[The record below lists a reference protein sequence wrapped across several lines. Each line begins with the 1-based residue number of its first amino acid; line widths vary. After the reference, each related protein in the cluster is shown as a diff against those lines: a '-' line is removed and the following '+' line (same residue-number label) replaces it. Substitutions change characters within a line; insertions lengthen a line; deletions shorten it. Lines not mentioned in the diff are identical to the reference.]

1 MMRAP
6 ILSVTLVALLAACP
20 SEAQQL
26 TLTMQDGLVT
36 LDASNVP
43 IRQVLTESARVGDVT
58 IVNGDKV
65 VGPAVTLTMP
75 GVSERQ
81 ALDALLRGASGY
93 MLAARPAS
101 KAGLSAYDRILI
113 LPTSRTP
120 PPVARAVP
128 SATRR
133 RARGQVV
140 RAPGGQ
146 VRTESQA
153 PNYQPQIVGRPTMS
167 QTGENAGSLQL
178 PIAAG
183 NQAGTRPPSAPS
195 VVFPTPN
202 GLVQTR
208 QPPSGNSPGS
218 VTTSAG
224 NPFGTPAGSGRPGVV
239 TPVPPPPE
247 QQIITTRQPEPTQ

>member
-1 MMRAP
+1 MVRAP
-6 ILSVTLVALLAACP
+6 ILSVTLVALLAACQ

-36 LDASNVP
+36 LDAGNVP
-43 IRQVLTESARVGDVT
+43 IRQVLTEWARVGDVT

-65 VGPAVTLTMP
+65 VGPAVKLTMP

-81 ALDALLRGASGY
+81 ALDALLRGVSGY

-101 KAGLSAYDRILI
+101 KAGLSVYDRILI
-113 LPTSRTP
+113 LPTSSTP
-120 PPVARAVP
+120 PPP
-128 SATRR
+128 P
-133 RARGQVV
+133 VV
-140 RAPGGQ
+140 CAPGGQ

-153 PNYQPQIVGRPTMS
+153 PSYQPQIVGRPTMS
-167 QTGENAGSLQL
+167 QTGKNEGDLQV
-178 PIAAG
+178 PFAAG
-183 NQAGTRPPSAPS
+183 IQAGARPPSAPS

-208 QPPSGNSPGS
+208 QPRSRNSRGAA
-218 VTTSAG
+218 TTSAG
-224 NPFGTPAGSGRPGVV
+224 NPFGTPAGFGRPGVV
-239 TPVPPPPE
+239 TPVPPPSE

>member
-6 ILSVTLVALLAACP
+6 ILSVTLVVLLAACA

-36 LDASNVP
+36 LDATNVP
-43 IRQVLTESARVGDVT
+43 IRQVLTEWARVGDVT

-81 ALDALLRGASGY
+81 ALDALLRGVSGY

-113 LPTSRTP
+113 LPTSSTPPP

-128 SATRR
+128 A
-133 RARGQVV
+133 ARGQVV
-140 RAPGGQ
+140 LAPGGL
-146 VRTESQA
+146 VETESEMVM
-153 PNYQPQIVGRPTMS
+153 PTTMPQTSEDEGTQQVPF
-167 QTGENAGSLQL
+167 
-178 PIAAG
+178 AAG
-183 NQAGTRPPSAPS
+183 FQSGARPPGAPS

-208 QPPSGNSPGS
+208 QPRSRNSRDT

-247 QQIITTRQPEPTQ
+247 QQIITARQSEPTQ